1 MWQQLIV
8 LLGDLTKQ
16 YDILLKLAAKK
27 HTALVSV
34 DFQTVDLVRKA
45 EEKTIAAIDELEK
58 KRLEV
63 LTALAS
69 SDEGSRD
76 ISPDINRRDLY
87 RLAPE
92 EVKKDLLTAGNEL
105 SAKVDAVK
113 EASDNNTLLMK
124 SALQAVTYKLNRLS
138 KTSVDQGY
146 GPGGTE
152 SVTALRRSL
161 DFGV

>member
-27 HTALVSV
+27 HTALVTV

-45 EEKTIAAIDELEK
+45 EEKTIAAIDGLEK
-58 KRLEV
+58 RRLE
-63 LTALAS
+63 LLAS
-69 SDEGSRD
+69 LADAEGSRE
-76 ISPDINRRDLY
+76 ISPEINRRDLY

-92 EVKKDLLTAGNEL
+92 EVKKELLTAGNEL
-105 SAKVDAVK
+105 SAKVEAVK
-113 EASDNNTLLMK
+113 EASDNNTLLLK

-138 KTSVDQGY
+138 KTSVDQSY
-146 GPGGTE
+146 GPGGSE
-152 SVTALRRSL
+152 SVTAHRKSL
-161 DFGV
+161 DFGA

>member
-27 HTALVSV
+27 HTALVNV

-45 EEKTIAAIDELEK
+45 EEKTIAAIDGLEK
-58 KRLEV
+58 RRLE
-63 LTALAS
+63 LLSALADMEDS
-69 SDEGSRD
+69 QD
-76 ISPDINRRDLY
+76 ISPEINRRDLY

-105 SAKVDAVK
+105 SAKVDAGK

-152 SVTALRRSL
+152 SVTAHRRSL
-161 DFGV
+161 DFGA

>member
-27 HTALVSV
+27 HAALVSV

-45 EEKTIAAIDELEK
+45 EEKTITAIDGLEK
-58 KRLEV
+58 QRLKLLTV
-63 LTALAS
+63 LAEQDDSGAI
-69 SDEGSRD
+69 G
-76 ISPDINRRDLY
+76 PDINRHDLY

-92 EVKKDLLTAGNEL
+92 EIKKDLLTAGNEL
-105 SAKVDAVK
+105 SAKVDALK
-113 EASDNNTLLMK
+113 EAGENNTLLLK

-138 KTSVDQGY
+138 KTSVDQSY
-146 GPGGTE
+146 GPGGSE
-152 SVTALRRSL
+152 SVTAHRKSL
-161 DFGV
+161 DFGA

>member
-27 HTALVSV
+27 HTALVTV

-45 EEKTIAAIDELEK
+45 EEKTIAAIDGLEK
-58 KRLEV
+58 GRLE
-63 LTALAS
+63 LLAS
-69 SDEGSRD
+69 LADAEGSQE
-76 ISPDINRRDLY
+76 ISPEINRRDLY

-92 EVKKDLLTAGNEL
+92 EVKKALLTAGNEL
-105 SAKVDAVK
+105 SAKVEAVK
-113 EASDNNTLLMK
+113 EASDNNTLLLK

-138 KTSVDQGY
+138 KTSVDQSY
-146 GPGGTE
+146 GPGGSE
-152 SVTALRRSL
+152 SVTAHRKSF
-161 DFGV
+161 DFGA

>member
-27 HTALVSV
+27 HTALVTV

-45 EEKTIAAIDELEK
+45 EEKTIAAIDGLEK
-58 KRLEV
+58 RRLE
-63 LTALAS
+63 LLAFLA
-69 SDEGSRD
+69 DAEGSQE
-76 ISPDINRRDLY
+76 ISPEINRRDLY

-92 EVKKDLLTAGNEL
+92 EVKKELLTAGNEL
-105 SAKVDAVK
+105 SAKVEAVK
-113 EASDNNTLLMK
+113 EASGNNTLLLK

-138 KTSVDQGY
+138 KTSVDQSY
-146 GPGGTE
+146 GPGGSE
-152 SVTALRRSL
+152 SVTAHRKSL
-161 DFGV
+161 DFGA

>member
-27 HTALVSV
+27 HTALVTV

-45 EEKTIAAIDELEK
+45 EEKTIAAIDGLEK
-58 KRLEV
+58 RRLE
-63 LTALAS
+63 LLAFLA
-69 SDEGSRD
+69 DAEGSQE
-76 ISPDINRRDLY
+76 ISPEINRRDLY

-92 EVKKDLLTAGNEL
+92 EVKKELLTAGNEL
-105 SAKVDAVK
+105 SAKVEAVK
-113 EASDNNTLLMK
+113 EASDNNTLLLK

-138 KTSVDQGY
+138 KTSVDQSY
-146 GPGGTE
+146 GPGGSE
-152 SVTALRRSL
+152 SVTAHRKSL
-161 DFGV
+161 DFGA

>member
-27 HTALVSV
+27 HTALVTV

-45 EEKTIAAIDELEK
+45 EEKTIAAIDGLEK
-58 KRLEV
+58 RRLE
-63 LTALAS
+63 LLAS
-69 SDEGSRD
+69 LADAEGSQE
-76 ISPDINRRDLY
+76 ISPEINRRDLY

-105 SAKVDAVK
+105 SAKVEAVK
-113 EASDNNTLLMK
+113 EASDNNTLLLK

-138 KTSVDQGY
+138 KTSVDQSY
-146 GPGGTE
+146 GPGGSE
-152 SVTALRRSL
+152 SVTAYRKSL
-161 DFGV
+161 DFGA

>member
-27 HTALVSV
+27 HTALVTV

-45 EEKTIAAIDELEK
+45 EEKTIAAIDGLEK
-58 KRLEV
+58 RRLE
-63 LTALAS
+63 LLAS
-69 SDEGSRD
+69 LADAEGSQE
-76 ISPDINRRDLY
+76 ISPEINRRDLY

-105 SAKVDAVK
+105 SAKVEAVK
-113 EASDNNTLLMK
+113 EASDNNTLLLK

-138 KTSVDQGY
+138 KTSVDQSY
-146 GPGGTE
+146 GPGGSE
-152 SVTALRRSL
+152 SVTAHRKSL
-161 DFGV
+161 DFGA

>member
-27 HTALVSV
+27 HTALVTV

-45 EEKTIAAIDELEK
+45 EEKTIAAIDGLEK
-58 KRLEV
+58 RRLE
-63 LTALAS
+63 LLAS
-69 SDEGSRD
+69 LADAEGSQE
-76 ISPDINRRDLY
+76 ISPEINRRDLY

-105 SAKVDAVK
+105 SAKVEAVK
-113 EASDNNTLLMK
+113 EASDNNTLLLK

-138 KTSVDQGY
+138 KTSVDQSY
-146 GPGGTE
+146 GPGGSE
-152 SVTALRRSL
+152 SVTAHRKSFA
-161 DFGV
+161 FGA